1 MKIKQTLLFSVL
13 FSISIFIGALH
24 HLDHTHSKSENC
36 MVCHIQNHSD
46 SEDTTPELAQVVPYL
61 HFLSPLT
68 KHTLLSK
75 TTFSTTLYGRAPPS
89 FS

>member
-1 MKIKQTLLFSVL
+1 M
-13 FSISIFIGALH
+13 SIFVGALH
-24 HLDHTHSKSENC
+24 YLDHTHNESENC
-36 MVCHIQNHSD
+36 MVCHIQNHSASAD
-46 SEDTTPELAQVVPYL
+46 ITPELAQIVPCL

-68 KHTLLSK
+68 KHTLLCK